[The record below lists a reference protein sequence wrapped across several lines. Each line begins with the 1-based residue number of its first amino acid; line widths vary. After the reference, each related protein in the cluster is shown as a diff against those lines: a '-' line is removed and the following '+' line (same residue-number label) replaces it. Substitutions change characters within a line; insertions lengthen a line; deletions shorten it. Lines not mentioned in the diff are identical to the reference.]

1 MEVYSRDEGGDGWC
15 AANWAI
21 IIISRAG
28 ELKQTEQGPTTDPG
42 VASMEASASHT
53 SECSGIRSAMTDCQI
68 AKPQSRTTRGE
79 LVQSDSQTPSYAK

>member
-1 MEVYSRDEGGDGWC
+1 MRAVGGVPRKR

-42 VASMEASASHT
+42 VASMEASAVPSLAADLND
-53 SECSGIRSAMTDCQI
+53 RTD
-68 AKPQSRTTRGE
+68 
-79 LVQSDSQTPSYAK
+79 DSFRDKC